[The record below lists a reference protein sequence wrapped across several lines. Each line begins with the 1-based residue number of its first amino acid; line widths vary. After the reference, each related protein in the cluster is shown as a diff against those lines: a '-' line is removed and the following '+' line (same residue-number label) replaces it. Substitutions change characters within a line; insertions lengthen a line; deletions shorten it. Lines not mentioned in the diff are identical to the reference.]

1 MGDLET
7 GTGAVRH
14 VAVALRT
21 ARLARGMSQ
30 EEVAHAAGVA
40 VSTYTRLERGAGRN
54 GTNPTLSTLRSI
66 GRALGVR
73 IRVLVDDDTGAP
85 RSNQPS

>member
-1 MGDLET
+1 MGDLGT
-7 GTGAVRH
+7 GTGAVRQ
-14 VAVALRT
+14 VAAALRT

-30 EEVAHAAGVA
+30 EDVAHAAGIA
-40 VSTYTRLERGAGRN
+40 VSTYTRLERGSGAR

-73 IRVLVDDDTGAP
+73 IRVVVDNAGESA
-85 RSNQPS
+85 SNQRD